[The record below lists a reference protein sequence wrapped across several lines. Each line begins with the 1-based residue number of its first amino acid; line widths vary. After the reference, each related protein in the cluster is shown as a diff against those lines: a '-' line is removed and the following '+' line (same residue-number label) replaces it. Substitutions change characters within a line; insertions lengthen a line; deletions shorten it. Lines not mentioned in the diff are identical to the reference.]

1 MHDDI
6 IRENEIAEKE
16 FQVWLGQQP
25 KLIREMSLA
34 EQRELWH
41 GFRREQISKIIQRI
55 AKKSDAA
62 FAGWEGY
69 DA

>member
-1 MHDDI
+1 MEDDI
-6 IRENEIAEKE
+6 IRENEIAAKE

-25 KLIREMSLA
+25 ELIREMNLA

-41 GFRREQISKIIQRI
+41 GFRREQISKIIERI

-62 FAGWEGY
+62 FAGWEDC